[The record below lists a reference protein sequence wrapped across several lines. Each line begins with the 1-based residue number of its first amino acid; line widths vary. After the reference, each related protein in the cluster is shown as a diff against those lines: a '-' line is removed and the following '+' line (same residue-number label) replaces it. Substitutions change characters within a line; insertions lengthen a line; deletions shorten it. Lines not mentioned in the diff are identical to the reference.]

1 MSHHCPYLSLSQIS
15 RHLLCRNIVCHARGS
30 KGVALTDALDSRAAC
45 PTLPQYGS
53 PEYDDMFLDRLHASI
68 PALLSASAAE
78 DMQGAA
84 ETVPE
89 TLELWQKRHMF
100 VPTFQEPV

>member
-1 MSHHCPYLSLSQIS
+1 
-15 RHLLCRNIVCHARGS
+15 
-30 KGVALTDALDSRAAC
+30 
-45 PTLPQYGS
+45 
-53 PEYDDMFLDRLHASI
+53 MFLDRLHASI

-89 TLELWQKRHMF
+89 TLEVWQKRHVF